1 MSMILPTN
9 QNATDDE
16 REKLKKKKKKKNN
29 KWIDKSHLSTN
40 LESKE
45 MPIEK

>member
-16 REKLKKKKKKKNN
+16 REKLKKKKQQQMN
-29 KWIDKSHLSTN
+29 WQISFIY
-40 LESKE
+40 ESWK
-45 MPIEK
+45 